1 VGVAKPDDDTRHFIY
16 PLSLTGGYVF
26 DSDRDIN
33 PANLVPDALRGAM
46 DTWGLATNFRV
57 IQPGDWVWA
66 YFGGKVRR
74 IHAVG
79 VVAAP
84 VGYNNDWGRHTV
96 SIRWN
101 AALTQELQ
109 DRPLRYDD
117 YRQQVQGAVG
127 RANTATTAVLNR
139 WLRKAAA
146 PAPQNAVP
154 RVPREVLQRVGQ
166 SIFRAEAVR
175 LFGGRCA
182 VTGTSHPAV
191 LQAAHINPI
200 SAGGT
205 HEGANTLL
213 LRSDLHN
220 LFDLGLL
227 TVTRGLRVE
236 ISEDVTDRDYRA
248 LDGIRIQV
256 PAGVERKA
264 FVAALDKH
272 RARWIS

>member
-1 VGVAKPDDDTRHFIY
+1 
-16 PLSLTGGYVF
+16 
-26 DSDRDIN
+26 
-33 PANLVPDALRGAM
+33 M
-46 DTWGLATNFRV
+46 DTWGLTTNFRV

-84 VGYNNDWGRHTV
+84 VGYSGDWGRHTV

-117 YRQQVQGAVG
+117 YRQRVQGAVG
-127 RANTATTAVLNR
+127 RANTATTAVLKR
-139 WLRKAAA
+139 WLRNSAA
-146 PAPQNAVP
+146 PSSQDEVL
-154 RVPREVLQRVGQ
+154 RGPREVLQRLGQ
-166 SIFRAEAVR
+166 SGFRSEAVR
-175 LFGGRCA
+175 LFGGKCA

-191 LQAAHINPI
+191 LQAAHINRM

-213 LRSDLHN
+213 LQSDLHN

-227 TVTRGLRVE
+227 TVTRGLKVR
-236 ISEDVTDRDYRA
+236 ISENVTDRDYRS
-248 LDGIRIQV
+248 LDGIRIQA

-264 FVAALDKH
+264 FQAALDNH
-272 RARWIS
+272 RARWVS

>member
-1 VGVAKPDDDTRHFIY
+1 
-16 PLSLTGGYVF
+16 
-26 DSDRDIN
+26 
-33 PANLVPDALRGAM
+33 VPDALLGAM

-74 IHAVG
+74 IHAAG

-84 VGYNNDWGRHTV
+84 VGYNDDWGRHTV

-117 YRQQVQGAVG
+117 YRQRVQGAVG
-127 RANTATTAVLNR
+127 RANAATTAVLNR
-139 WLRKAAA
+139 WLRDSAET
-146 PAPQNAVP
+146 APQDELL
-154 RVPREVLQRVGQ
+154 RVPREVLQRLGQ
-166 SIFRAEAVR
+166 SGFRSEAVR
-175 LFGGRCA
+175 LFGGKCA

-227 TVTRGLRVE
+227 TVTRGLKVR

-248 LDGIRIQV
+248 LYGIRIRA

-264 FVAALDKH
+264 LLGALDQH